1 MGLLTTLR
9 DAVTMT
15 SAASR
20 AVPYESPWASP
31 NHLEHFDLPP
41 GAPAK
46 LTRSAALRVPAV
58 VRARRLIVTNLPRC
72 PLVPYAGTAELVGAN
87 RPPWIDSTDGPWSPY
102 HRMLWTVDDLFF
114 YGLSAWAVARAGGN
128 GPVIAADRIPFEQWT
143 IDPDTGHVLWNN
155 REVAATDVIVIPG
168 VDEGILAYGADPV
181 GHAADL
187 ADGAR
192 KAARSP
198 VLNTIIKQLSGEP
211 LPPDK
216 RKAVGDDFVAA
227 RRKTDHGVSFA
238 SANVDVV
245 EAGKR
250 DPALLVE
257 GRNAAAIDIARLTGI
272 PAALLD
278 ADTGSGMTYQNTNAR
293 MAELVDFGLAPYMSA
308 IAGRLGMDDMMPAG
322 QSLAFNT
329 TVLTGVADGDVA
341 PPDDGNQS
349 RPVTP
354 LASVR
359 PA

>member
-1 MGLLTTLR
+1 MGLLATLR
-9 DAVTMT
+9 DAVTMST
-15 SAASR
+15 SASR

-31 NHLEHFDLPP
+31 NHLEHFDLPT

-58 VRARRLIVTNLPRC
+58 VRARKLIVTNLPRC
-72 PLVPYAGTAELVGAN
+72 PLVPYAGTDELTAAN
-87 RPPWIDSTDGPWSPY
+87 RPRWIDSTDGPWSPY
-102 HRMLWTVDDLFF
+102 HRMLWTADDLFF
-114 YGLSAWAVARAGGN
+114 YGLSAWAVARVN
-128 GPVIAADRIPFEQWT
+128 GLVVAADRIPFEQWT
-143 IDPDTGHVLWNN
+143 IDPQTGHVLWNN
-155 REVAATDVIVIPG
+155 QEVAATDVIVIPG
-168 VDEGILAYGADPV
+168 VDEGILAYGSDPI

-211 LPPDK
+211 LPKDK
-216 RKAVGDDFVAA
+216 RQEVVNDFVAA

-238 SANVDVV
+238 SANVEVV

-278 ADTGSGMTYQNTNAR
+278 ADTGKSMTYQNTNAR

-308 IAGRLGMDDMMPAG
+308 IAGRLGLDDVMPAG
-322 QSLAFNT
+322 QSVEFDT
-329 TVLTGVADGDVA
+329 SVLTGVADGGVA
-341 PPDDGNQS
+341 PPDDANEP

-354 LASVR
+354 LSSVR